1 MARKTGGLRV
11 NVAAPTTP
19 AIDVSGELPALNRDT
34 GEMWKVGYRVGD
46 MFTFAYVR
54 AHDGEDAWQLVLG
67 QNPGA
72 EQVSIKHVDDAG

>member
-1 MARKTGGLRV
+1 MARKTSGLRT

-19 AIDVSGELPALNRDT
+19 AIDVSGVIPALNRDE
-34 GEMWKVGYRVGD
+34 GDVFKIGYKVGD
-46 MFTFAYVR
+46 SFTFAYVR

-72 EQVSIKHVDDAG
+72 EQVSINAVSA